1 MIILASQSASRKAML
16 EAAGV
21 AFTAEAAGVDEESV
35 KAAMIAEGT
44 DGRRLADALAEMKAI
59 KVSRRHPTA
68 LVLGCD
74 STVAAED
81 GTLIDKAETRD
92 ESRAQLQCLRGTTHR
107 LTSAAVVALGGEPI
121 WRHVDT
127 AKLTMRPF
135 SDAFLES
142 YLDAEWPAIGGCV
155 GIAPGRR
162 LRTRGQWCHARGVLR
177 PALVVEVSKRRPI
190 DATDTR
196 WPKASPGCKQSFAA
210 SQGASPASHPRTR
223 KHRSGQASSY
233 SASDGAAGRDLN

>member
-21 AFTAEAAGVDEESV
+21 AFSAEAAGVDEEAV
-35 KAAMIAEGT
+35 KAAMVAEGT
-44 DGRRLADALAEMKAI
+44 DARRLADALAELKAV
-59 KVSRRHPTA
+59 KVSRRHPTK

-74 STVAAED
+74 STVAGEN
-81 GTLIDKAETRD
+81 GTLIDKAGSRE
-92 ESRAQLQCLRGTTHR
+92 ESRTQLQNLRGTTHK

-135 SDAFLES
+135 SDAFLDS

-155 GIAPGRR
+155 GGYR
-162 LRTRGQWCHARGVLR
+162 LEGLGAQLFSRIDGDHFTILGLPLLPLLDWLRVRGEL
-177 PALVVEVSKRRPI
+177 
-190 DATDTR
+190 
-196 WPKASPGCKQSFAA
+196 AA
-210 SQGASPASHPRTR
+210 
-223 KHRSGQASSY
+223 
-233 SASDGAAGRDLN
+233 

>member
-44 DGRRLADALAEMKAI
+44 DGRRLADALAELKAI
-59 KVSRRHPTA
+59 KVSRRHPTS

-74 STVAAED
+74 STVAAGD
-81 GTLIDKAETRD
+81 GALIDKAESRED
-92 ESRAQLQCLRGTTHR
+92 SRAQLRGLRGTTHK
-107 LTSAAVVALGGEPI
+107 LTSAAVMALGGEPI

-127 AKLTMRPF
+127 ARLTMRPF

-142 YLDAEWPAIGGCV
+142 YLDTEWPAIGGCV
-155 GIAPGRR
+155 GGYR
-162 LRTRGQWCHARGVLR
+162 LEGLGAQLFSRIDGDHFTILGLPLLPLLDWLRVRGELLA
-177 PALVVEVSKRRPI
+177 
-190 DATDTR
+190 
-196 WPKASPGCKQSFAA
+196 
-210 SQGASPASHPRTR
+210 
-223 KHRSGQASSY
+223 
-233 SASDGAAGRDLN
+233 

>member
-44 DGRRLADALAEMKAI
+44 DGRRLADALAEMKAV
-59 KVSRRHPTA
+59 KVSRRHPAT

-81 GTLIDKAETRD
+81 GSLIDKAETRA
-92 ESRAQLQCLRGTTHR
+92 ESRAQLQALRGTTHR

-127 AKLTMRPF
+127 ARLTMRSF
-135 SDAFLES
+135 SDAFLDS

-155 GIAPGRR
+155 GGYR
-162 LRTRGQWCHARGVLR
+162 LEGLGAQLFSRIDGDHFTILGLPLLPLLDWLRVRGIV
-177 PALVVEVSKRRPI
+177 
-190 DATDTR
+190 
-196 WPKASPGCKQSFAA
+196 QS
-210 SQGASPASHPRTR
+210 
-223 KHRSGQASSY
+223 
-233 SASDGAAGRDLN
+233 

>member
-1 MIILASQSASRKAML
+1 VIILASQSASRRAML
-16 EAAGV
+16 AAAGV
-21 AFTAEAAGVDEESV
+21 DFRAEAAGVDEDAV
-35 KAAMIAEGT
+35 KAAMIGEGT
-44 DGRRLADALAEMKAI
+44 DGRRLADALAELKAV

-81 GTLIDKAETRD
+81 GALIDKAESRA
-92 ESRAQLQCLRGTTHR
+92 ESRAQLQALRGTTHK

-155 GIAPGRR
+155 GGYR
-162 LRTRGQWCHARGVLR
+162 LEGLGAQLFSRIDGDHFTILGLPLLPLLDWLRVRGEM
-177 PALVVEVSKRRPI
+177 PA
-190 DATDTR
+190 
-196 WPKASPGCKQSFAA
+196 
-210 SQGASPASHPRTR
+210 
-223 KHRSGQASSY
+223 
-233 SASDGAAGRDLN
+233 